1 MPGTDYVSKQRNL
14 GGALGIGLL
23 LFALAWRFFPGVLH
37 VAPQEQMQTDTATG
51 ASAPWLLEP
60 AADAPEPGV
69 PPPLAETTLA
79 EAMAMGPPVPVTK
92 EIAALLKK
100 ARAAEE
106 KDRLLDPPEGSAI
119 TLFRQVLEKDQNN
132 QAALTGLARMGGA
145 MRDWSIAA
153 LERGDEAAA
162 QRYAAA
168 FAELPH
174 ADAELVTLRTRL
186 QTLRE
191 VMPLLTTAAELLK
204 QGRLLGDG
212 LDSALGVYRK
222 VLSIDPENRIADNGL
237 AQIER
242 GFLDRAL
249 SASAQDDFAA
259 ADAILVEAAAIRPG
273 SQAQLDTRSQIEG
286 IRRQRAETVL
296 AQARSALDSGNADL
310 AEQLVG
316 KAQGISP
323 DLAGLDE
330 FGQRLRNARLYA
342 SFTPGQVIADR
353 FLDTTGTAPAVVVV
367 PTGRFVMGSAADE
380 VGHRDN
386 EEPQRQVT
394 IERGFAL
401 GQSEVTIVQ
410 FREFVRAIRYRSEAE
425 RAGSGSVYEESTG
438 RMIDRRGIDWERDYT
453 GDRAADTQPVL
464 NVSWNDANAY
474 TDWLSQRTGKRYRL
488 PSEAEYEY
496 ALRAGT
502 QTPYWWGDGDPKSV
516 LANVTG
522 DGDRS
527 PGKRSWGRA
536 FSAYDD
542 GYWGPA
548 PVKSFPAN
556 PFGLFDLDGNVSEW
570 VDDCWHDNYVRA
582 PRDSTAW
589 VNPGCARRVVRGGS
603 WGSAPDQVRSA
614 YRLGVQADS
623 RSARVGF
630 RVARDL

>member
-1 MPGTDYVSKQRNL
+1 
-14 GGALGIGLL
+14 
-23 LFALAWRFFPGVLH
+23 
-37 VAPQEQMQTDTATG
+37 
-51 ASAPWLLEP
+51 
-60 AADAPEPGV
+60 
-69 PPPLAETTLA
+69 
-79 EAMAMGPPVPVTK
+79 
-92 EIAALLKK
+92 
-100 ARAAEE
+100 
-106 KDRLLDPPEGSAI
+106 
-119 TLFRQVLEKDQNN
+119 
-132 QAALTGLARMGGA
+132 MGGA

-401 GQSEVTIVQ
+401 GQSEVTIAQ

-438 RMIDRRGIDWERDYT
+438 R
-453 GDRAADTQPVL
+453 
-464 NVSWNDANAY
+464 
-474 TDWLSQRTGKRYRL
+474 
-488 PSEAEYEY
+488 
-496 ALRAGT
+496 
-502 QTPYWWGDGDPKSV
+502 
-516 LANVTG
+516 
-522 DGDRS
+522 
-527 PGKRSWGRA
+527 
-536 FSAYDD
+536 
-542 GYWGPA
+542 
-548 PVKSFPAN
+548 
-556 PFGLFDLDGNVSEW
+556 
-570 VDDCWHDNYVRA
+570 
-582 PRDSTAW
+582 
-589 VNPGCARRVVRGGS
+589 
-603 WGSAPDQVRSA
+603 
-614 YRLGVQADS
+614 
-623 RSARVGF
+623 
-630 RVARDL
+630 